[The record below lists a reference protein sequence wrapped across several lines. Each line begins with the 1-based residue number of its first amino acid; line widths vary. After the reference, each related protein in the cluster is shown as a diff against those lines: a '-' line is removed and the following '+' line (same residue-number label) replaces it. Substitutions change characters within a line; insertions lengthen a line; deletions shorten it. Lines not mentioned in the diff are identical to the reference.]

1 VLRRPFILSMK
12 YFSTIEKPGWILIPR
27 LITFIIISGI
37 VIFGLNYP
45 GHLRFFYFA
54 YALITLFLPAILILR
69 KWMSVG
75 LLIRFFPALQTVCE
89 IIVVSSIVYTT
100 GNINSAFSG
109 LFILIIISAAL
120 CNNLAGTLGYASLVS
135 IAFSLV
141 IWYGM
146 AIIGQPESSLKAL
159 ENIFQSRDAAFYS
172 IFLHILTFYLIAF
185 ISGFLVERIKIT
197 DRQLADTSLALRM
210 ARLETD
216 DILKHLNSGLLTI
229 DRYGKI
235 IYFNRAGEE
244 ILGYREEDIKGRYFR
259 DVFEAR
265 MPNLADNLQKVI
277 QSQEHSQRNEV
288 EIVDNSGKSI
298 PLGISTSLLIGEN
311 KNVRGV
317 IAIFQDLTDTKKME
331 EKIRAAD
338 KLAAVGELSAA
349 IAHEIRNPLAAI
361 SGSVEVLKS
370 TLEFTG
376 ENKRLLDLIIREST
390 RLNNILSD
398 FLLYARANRTVLNR
412 IELCRLVSDVFEV
425 VRHQP
430 SYNSKVDLQLISSES
445 FVYVYSDE
453 DHLKQILINL
463 IINSYQAIGGRSGEI
478 YIDLERDEFGKAVI
492 KVVDNGPGI
501 DSKILARI
509 FDPFYSTKKD
519 GTGLGLAI
527 VQRLC
532 NSLNIDLSINTE
544 AGHGTSF
551 NLRFDQIPDG
561 DDQSAAAVD
570 KSYSGAI

>member
-1 VLRRPFILSMK
+1 MN
-12 YFSTIEKPGWILIPR
+12 YFSTIGKAGWLLIPR
-27 LITFIIISGI
+27 LITFILVSGI

-45 GHLRFFYFA
+45 HHLTFFYFA
-54 YALITLFLPAILILR
+54 YALVTLFLPAIFILR
-69 KWMSVG
+69 RWMKVE
-75 LLIRFFPALQTVCE
+75 LLLQFFPALQTLCE

-109 LFILIIISAAL
+109 LFILTIISAAL
-120 CNNLAGTLGYASLVS
+120 RNNLAGTLGFASLVS
-135 IAFSLV
+135 IAYSIV

-146 AIIGQPESSLKAL
+146 AIVGQPESSMKAL
-159 ENIFQSRDAAFYS
+159 ENIFHSRDAAFYS

-185 ISGFLVERIKIT
+185 ISGFLVERIKIK
-197 DRQLADTSLALRM
+197 DRQLADTSQALRI

-216 DILKHLNSGLLTI
+216 DILRHLNSGLITI

-244 ILGYREEDIKGRYFR
+244 ILGYKEEDLKGRYFN

-265 MPNLADNLQKVI
+265 MPNLADNLQKAI
-277 QSQEHSQRNEV
+277 QSRQHSQRNEV

-311 KNVRGV
+311 NHLRGV
-317 IAIFQDLTDTKKME
+317 IAIFQDLTDTKIME
-331 EKIRAAD
+331 EKVREAD
-338 KLAAVGELSAA
+338 KLTAVGELSAA

-376 ENKRLLDLIIREST
+376 ENERLMDLIIREST

-398 FLLYARANRTVLNR
+398 FLLYARANRTVLTR
-412 IELCRLVSDVFEV
+412 IELCRLVSDVFEI

-430 SYNSKVDLQLISSES
+430 AYYSKIDLLLRSSES

-463 IINSYQAIGGRSGEI
+463 IINAYQAIGKRSGEI
-478 YIDLERDEFGKAVI
+478 YVDVEKDESEKAVI

-501 DSKILARI
+501 DNKILTRI

-532 NSLNIDLSINTE
+532 SNLKIDFSTDTETE
-544 AGHGTSF
+544 AGTSF
-551 NLRFDQIPDG
+551 ILKFTQIPTI
-561 DDQSAAAVD
+561 QAITSAD
-570 KSYSGAI
+570 ESITSAI